1 VFSLIA
7 ALLLQVVAKLSRKKL
22 LHKLLQELLQELLH
36 SYSIVAASSVMRL
49 ISLTVMNG
57 FSPSGCL
64 HIRQIDSMTDCA
76 NNSHQSDP
84 SFHEKFD

>member
-1 VFSLIA
+1 
-7 ALLLQVVAKLSRKKL
+7 

-76 NNSHQSDP
+76 NNPYQFDP
-84 SFHEKFD
+84 SCHEKFD

>member
-76 NNSHQSDP
+76 NNPYQFDP
-84 SFHEKFD
+84 SCHEKFD